1 MYRYWS
7 KCEHEIIISGLSAR
21 ALEDAEKIDVWKQ
34 LEINL
39 DNIVEYVNLKCDLK
53 YILEYT
59 QD

>member
-7 KCEHEIIISGLSAR
+7 KCEHEVIISGLSSR

-53 YILEYT
+53 F
-59 QD
+59 

>member
-53 YILEYT
+53 F
-59 QD
+59 